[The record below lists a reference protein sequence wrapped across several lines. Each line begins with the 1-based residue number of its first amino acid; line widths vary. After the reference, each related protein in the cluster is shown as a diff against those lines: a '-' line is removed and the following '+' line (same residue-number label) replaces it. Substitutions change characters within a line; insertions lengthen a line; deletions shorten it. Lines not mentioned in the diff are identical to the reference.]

1 MQWAKMPNLVTLL
14 LFFLLIKLTR
24 STFNQV
30 NPHQQRFISDL
41 PVKTAQLRRRKSLF
55 VI

>member
-1 MQWAKMPNLVTLL
+1 LSCKLKFVHAMGKNAQSGHPVAV
-14 LFFLLIKLTR
+14 FLLIKLTR

-41 PVKTAQLRRRKSLF
+41 PVKTR
-55 VI
+55 